1 MKLVENYEPKQVLA
15 LSVPGS
21 QPVRLPATIPASA
34 GDIDAGTIMGQRTA
48 DGVILPVR
56 RCLLAANAA
65 QAANVLN
72 VGAANINK
80 FKVGDVVA
88 IRVKATGAI
97 QNLGA
102 VTAKGADTI
111 TVTNALAEAHTANQ
125 SYVYVADGT
134 EAARGIMEYSVL
146 DDSEPQQVSPYVG
159 GAFYENQLIG
169 LDDLAIADLG
179 ARRTLGGLLIVP
191 A

>member
-1 MKLVENYEPKQVLA
+1 MKLVENYEPKQVVA

-21 QPVRLPATIPASA
+21 QPVRLPATIPANA
-34 GDIDAGTIMGQRTA
+34 GDIDAGVIIGQRTA

-56 RCLLAANAA
+56 RCLLAADAA
-65 QAANVLN
+65 PGATTLN
-72 VGAANINK
+72 VGAANVAK
-80 FKVGDVVA
+80 FKVGDTAA
-88 IRVKATGAI
+88 IRVKATGAV

-102 VTAKGADTI
+102 VTAVGADSI
-111 TVTNALAEAHTANQ
+111 TVTNALAAGHTANE

-134 EAARGIMEYSVL
+134 EVARGIMEYSVL
-146 DDSEPQQVSPYVG
+146 SSTEVQQVSPYVA
-159 GAFYENQLIG
+159 GAFYENQLSG